1 MKKWV
6 PILIVFSIISC
17 VKKNNE
23 SIKNKTNDSLKV
35 EKVVSQ
41 EKPHEVTL
49 DEAIVEIIKAYQ
61 QKDNVKINSY
71 INKKYGI
78 TFLYARGAFNNIG
91 TSEDFSFAQPV
102 PDYLP
107 YVVDFKTNYKIT
119 HSTLPEFDCGTETWN
134 KPVGIYVDTKKH
146 DKTLS
151 SVAKSEVEYIDK
163 DAWSNAEIMN
173 FEEIENNSHKVI
185 LISKDQDAFIFYVA
199 PIDGK
204 YYLTA
209 IDRFEVC
216 SA

>member
-1 MKKWV
+1 MNKWV
-6 PILIVFSIISC
+6 LILIAFSIISC
-17 VKKNNE
+17 DKKNHE
-23 SIKNKTNDSLKV
+23 SVQSKANDSLKV
-35 EKVVSQ
+35 ENVVSQ

-61 QKDNVKINSY
+61 QKDNAKINSY

-78 TFLYARGAFNNIG
+78 TFLFARGAFNNIA

-102 PDYLP
+102 PEYLA

-119 HSTLPEFDCGTETWN
+119 HSILPEFDCGIETWN
-134 KPVGIYVDTKKH
+134 KPEGIYVNITKH

-151 SVAKSEVEYIDK
+151 SVAKSEVEYINK
-163 DAWSNAEIMN
+163 DAWSNAEIKN
-173 FEEIENNSHKVI
+173 FEDIENKSHKVI
-185 LISKDQDAFIFYVA
+185 LINENQDAFIFYVA